1 MGRLVAGSAGDGTRG
16 GGTEAEL
23 ARRVYQ
29 FIKEELPDYVY
40 AGLEVRLTD
49 PVSGR
54 QFTLDLLLIIP
65 HIGVFIMEIK
75 AVESNISPSHLHQ
88 LSKYREAVCNH
99 LRDKFLVTPFVY
111 EMLCLPSF
119 KQSDLITDGLA
130 DVIDPNFIFFEEDFA
145 NSFAFMSK
153 LLRGKFNNEKLYQEK
168 GVYDDISD
176 FMAHNIYFYWQT
188 GILKPE
194 RPDRPPLIFLSFNRN
209 NHSFSAEIKSDFESR
224 GIFVWRAP
232 EDVPI
237 SEYYKDVETE
247 AILNCDAFVILIST
261 PSLASCEVR
270 YEYEKAKEYNKRII
284 PILIEDRALDDI
296 FGDDPD
302 TYQILKMTKLDNTIM
317 DGIEQKIK
325 EQ

>member
-1 MGRLVAGSAGDGTRG
+1 MGRLVAGSAGDGIRG

-40 AGLEVRLTD
+40 AGLEVRLKD

-54 QFTLDLLLIIP
+54 QFALDLLLIIP

-75 AVESNISPSHLHQ
+75 VVEGTISPSHLHN
-88 LSKYREAVCNH
+88 LAKYREAVRDH
-99 LRDKFLVTPFVY
+99 LRDKFLVTPFVN
-111 EMLCLPSF
+111 EMLCLPTF
-119 KQSDLITDGLA
+119 KQSDLNTDGLS

-145 NSFAFMSK
+145 NSFTFLSK
-153 LLRGKFNNEKLYQEK
+153 LLKGKFNNEKMYQTK
-168 GVYDDISD
+168 GMYDDITD
-176 FMAHNIYFYWQT
+176 FMAHNIYFYWET

-237 SEYYKDVETE
+237 SEYYKDVETD
-247 AILNCDAFVILIST
+247 AIINCDAFVILIST
-261 PSLASCEVR
+261 PSLDSGEVR

-284 PILIEDRALDDI
+284 PILIEDRVLDDI

-325 EQ
+325 DQ